1 MLETDRFAKIEIA
14 SLADLERWLS
24 SHHARNESVWLVRY
38 KKSVPAKYVDRL
50 DVLDV
55 LLCFGWI
62 DGLARKLDD
71 DRTMQLIS
79 RRRQQ
84 AWAKS
89 YKDRAERL
97 METGRMRPPG
107 LAAISESQSLGLWDA
122 YSESDNLIVPDDL
135 KNALAAHPP
144 AEAFFS
150 ASSPSYRR
158 NVLRW
163 IGIAKQDTTRRK
175 RIDMTVTLSAKR
187 EKVPQM

>member
-1 MLETDRFAKIEIA
+1 MLETDRFSKIEIA

>member
-1 MLETDRFAKIEIA
+1 MLETDRFARIEIE

-24 SHHARNESVWLVRY
+24 SHHAQEESVWIVRY

-55 LLCFGWI
+55 LLCFGWV
-62 DGLARKLDD
+62 DGLARRLDD

-97 METGRMRPPG
+97 IEAGRMRPPG
-107 LAAISESQSLGLWDA
+107 LAAILESQTLGLWDA
-122 YSESDNLIVPDDL
+122 YSESDQLIVPDDL
-135 KNALAAHPP
+135 RNALADHPP
-144 AEAFFS
+144 AEAFFDTS
-150 ASSPSYRR
+150 APSYRR

-175 RIDMTVTLSAKR
+175 RINATVSLSAKQ